1 MPTYFCSLRLPT
13 VFLLKRAEGSPKP
26 PEVDVHGDAYCLFR
40 RRLDRRLREF
50 REQGVTAQVAWTLR
64 DNLMLEIDAE
74 WEDVVL
80 DSVRWEMGE
89 ARREA
94 LEVPF

>member
-1 MPTYFCSLRLPT
+1 M
-13 VFLLKRAEGSPKP
+13 
-26 PEVDVHGDAYCLFR
+26 
-40 RRLDRRLREF
+40 
-50 REQGVTAQVAWTLR
+50 AWTLR
-64 DNLMLEIDAE
+64 DNLMLEMDAE